1 MPARRI
7 AGNTE
12 HAIRERAYYMWEQDG
27 RPHGRDIEYWDRAAA
42 EAAAKPKR
50 AKIAAAKMT
59 TAKTVV
65 ASQWQKEPPR
75 REPAAARE

>member
-59 TAKTVV
+59 IAKTVV
-65 ASQWQKEPPR
+65 AKPVAKRAPK
-75 REPAAARE
+75 A